1 MYNEKP
7 RYIFLRYFDNVLRK
21 MLKNRVPAIY
31 IVSNRLY
38 NELKV
43 ERKQPRFDGHGK
55 QSVDSREK
63 AGAEVR
69 ESPNKAR
76 IFSERNLIFKE

>member
-1 MYNEKP
+1 
-7 RYIFLRYFDNVLRK
+7 
-21 MLKNRVPAIY
+21 MLKNRIPAIY
-31 IVSNRLY
+31 IFSMLLY

-69 ESPNKAR
+69 ESPNKTK
-76 IFSERNLIFKE
+76 FF